1 MRSVRDSTV
10 SCHNSLILSVL
21 KSPLA
26 TFIRHAQTPASNMK
40 RCLKLATQQGQY
52 SKAVQALSSEE
63 IVEPSTSTT
72 IKLQDKHPLV
82 QLPRPIDLS
91 GVDSVQVHMEDITQ
105 VLRSFPKDTAFG
117 RSGMRASHLME
128 TLYLGTN
135 LDTEFLTHVNY

>member
-1 MRSVRDSTV
+1 
-10 SCHNSLILSVL
+10 
-21 KSPLA
+21 
-26 TFIRHAQTPASNMK
+26 MK

-52 SKAVQALSSEE
+52 SKAVQTLSSEG

-72 IKLQDKHPLV
+72 SKLQDKHPLG

-105 VLRSFPKDTAFG
+105 ALRSFPKDTACG
-117 RSGMRASHLME
+117 RSGIRASHLIE

-135 LDTEFLTHVNY
+135 LDTEFLVQGNAPLELAAFYASASLIALKILLFAPSQ